1 MIKGLIFHEMVVS
14 AHDRTKFRMLPDD
27 TVVTDWGVGH
37 PDKQF
42 LLAEDCL
49 SLNHDNIGQISG
61 PDDVRNC
68 YCCIPVPVLF
78 MGPIVLG

>member
-1 MIKGLIFHEMVVS
+1 MKWLFQPMIGQNS
-14 AHDRTKFRMLPDD
+14 ACCQMTQSLQIG
-27 TVVTDWGVGH
+27 GVGH

-49 SLNHDNIGQISG
+49 SLYHDNIGQISG
-61 PDDVRNC
+61 PDDVRDC